1 MSGMKASSKEGRLM
15 ETLER
20 LLELPAADLR
30 QSLNQ
35 ASELLL
41 GALDAEK
48 VDVFLFDPAR
58 KTLNA
63 IGTSNTPLG
72 RLQRSLGLDA
82 QPVANGGSIAD
93 VFKTGDPHI
102 TGHADQVPGELP
114 GVVHELGIR
123 SHMAVA
129 LVIDGERRGVVSA
142 QSTKPAFFSDD
153 DLRFLGAVSHWIGAV
168 THRAELVEQVTSAA
182 LAQGR
187 RQAAEELITVL
198 AHDLRN
204 YLAPLMSRL
213 ELLRRRAELDGR
225 PDDLRDL
232 DRATYSIERLG
243 QLVSDLLDVGRLEQ
257 GLFEIAP
264 ASMDLAALARDT
276 AQALGTPS
284 VDVRVEGPAELTA
297 VADKAR
303 LRQALEN
310 LVSNAIKHSPAGKSV
325 LIRLSSELLTD
336 KEHVHIDVVDHGAG
350 VPPELLPRIFD
361 RFVTGG
367 NAAGVG
373 LGLYLAS
380 RIAAAHGATLT
391 VNSPPDGGATFRL
404 SLPAS
409 GPPERLDEV

>member
-1 MSGMKASSKEGRLM
+1 MSGMEASPKEGRLM
-15 ETLER
+15 ATLER

-35 ASELLL
+35 ASELLAS
-41 GALDAEK
+41 ALDADK
-48 VDVFLFDPAR
+48 IDIFLFDPGR
-58 KTLNA
+58 KTLRA
-63 IGTSNTPLG
+63 LGTSNTPLG
-72 RLQRSLGLDA
+72 RLQRSLGLDVH
-82 QPVANGGSIAD
+82 PVANGGSIAD
-93 VFKTGDPHI
+93 VFKTGDAHI

-114 GVVHELGIR
+114 GVVNELGVR
-123 SHMAVA
+123 SHIAVA
-129 LVIDGERRGVVSA
+129 LVVDGERRGVVSA
-142 QSTKPAFFSDD
+142 QSAKPAFFSDD
-153 DLRFLGAVSHWIGAV
+153 DLRFLGAASHWIGAL

-187 RQAAEELITVL
+187 RQVAEELITVL

-213 ELLRRRAELDGR
+213 ELLHRRAELDSR
-225 PDDLRDL
+225 ADDLRDL

-264 ASMDLAALARDT
+264 ASTDLAALARDT
-276 AQALGTPS
+276 AQTLGTPS
-284 VDVRVEGPAELTA
+284 VDVRVEGPAELHV
-297 VADKAR
+297 VADRAR

-310 LVSNAIKHSPAGKSV
+310 LVSNAIKHSPAGKWV
-325 LIRLSSELLTD
+325 LIKLSSELIAG
-336 KEHVHIDVVDHGAG
+336 EEYVHIDVIDHGAG
-350 VPPELLPRIFD
+350 VPPELLPRIFE

-367 NAAGVG
+367 NASGIG

-391 VNSPPDGGATFRL
+391 VNSPPGGGATFRL

-409 GPPERLDEV
+409 GPPDRLDEA